1 MSMMSNEI
9 GKEEADVVQDICDL
23 SNGASCQ
30 PKAASC
36 A

>member
-1 MSMMSNEI
+1 MSMMSNKI
-9 GKEEADVVQDICDL
+9 GKEEAGVVQEICGL